1 VLKAAGRLNGT
12 MSASGGQ
19 APGHSH
25 AAEPAPAK
33 GGSSDPA
40 SQSAQSD
47 PASQPAQVTTADQQE
62 PQDQEDQEAGDVLPA
77 GLGLAMIAG
86 LADDVQVS
94 RTRDGLIITMSWP
107 SVASAR

>member
-1 VLKAAGRLNGT
+1 

-40 SQSAQSD
+40 SQPAQSDPASQPAQSD
-47 PASQPAQVTTADQQE
+47 PASQPAQVITADQQE
-62 PQDQEDQEAGDVLPA
+62 PQGQEDQEAGDVLPA